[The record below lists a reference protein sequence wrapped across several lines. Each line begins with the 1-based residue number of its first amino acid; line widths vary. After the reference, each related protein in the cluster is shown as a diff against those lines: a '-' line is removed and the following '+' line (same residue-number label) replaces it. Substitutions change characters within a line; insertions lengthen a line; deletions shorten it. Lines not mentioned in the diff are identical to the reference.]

1 MGFVGSEQ
9 DAQTMEFSCMKC
21 MKFEDKSKK
30 EERLKK
36 YTGLFSSDSILYLY
50 RPPTPDLVSEE
61 ECDNKNYVELM

>member
-1 MGFVGSEQ
+1 
-9 DAQTMEFSCMKC
+9 MKC
-21 MKFEDKSKK
+21 MKFEDKLKK

-61 ECDNKNYVELM
+61 ECDNKNYVELMQEVKKNIEKINSPKK

>member
-1 MGFVGSEQ
+1 
-9 DAQTMEFSCMKC
+9 MKC

-61 ECDNKNYVELM
+61 ECDNKNYVELMQEVKKNIEKINSPKK